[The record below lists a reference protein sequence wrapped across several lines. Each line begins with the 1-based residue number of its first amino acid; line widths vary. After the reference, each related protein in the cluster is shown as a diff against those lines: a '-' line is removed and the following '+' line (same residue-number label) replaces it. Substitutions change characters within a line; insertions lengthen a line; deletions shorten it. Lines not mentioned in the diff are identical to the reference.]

1 VGPEGKVN
9 RNFGSRG
16 LERKASLKASWTEN
30 PKSRSPEISEDRRI
44 VADFK
49 DNNYVV
55 GPENKETD
63 FSEFGN

>member
-9 RNFGSRG
+9 QNFGSQG
-16 LERKASLKASWTEN
+16 LERKASLKSSWTEN
-30 PKSRSPEISEDRRI
+30 SKSRSPEISKDRRI
-44 VADFK
+44 IADFK

-55 GPENKETD
+55 GLENKETN

>member
-9 RNFGSRG
+9 WNFGSRG
-16 LERKASLKASWTEN
+16 LESKEILKSSWTEY
-30 PKSRSPEISEDRRI
+30 PKSRSPEISEHRRI

-49 DNNYVV
+49 DNNYVM
-55 GPENKETD
+55 GSENKETN